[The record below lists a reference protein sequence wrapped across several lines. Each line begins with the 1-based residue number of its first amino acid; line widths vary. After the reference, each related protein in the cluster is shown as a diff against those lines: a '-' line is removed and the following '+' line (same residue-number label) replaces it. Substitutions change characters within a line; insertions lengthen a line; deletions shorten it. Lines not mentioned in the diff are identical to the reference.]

1 MTDKIGLFPAPPR
14 TETEVAARL
23 REVEGAMGSDVL
35 SRQEF
40 PHTGARRQRNE
51 ARLQA
56 WVALD
61 RERDWLRLILG
72 FFASGHT
79 PVSPYPAAR
88 REGLVAEAIR
98 APRAPRRAS

>member
-1 MTDKIGLFPAPPR
+1 MTARFSPFPAPPR
-14 TETEVAARL
+14 TEAEAAARL
-23 REVEGAMGSDVL
+23 REVDGAMGSDVL
-35 SRQEF
+35 SRHEF

-72 FFASGHT
+72 VFASGRT
-79 PVSPYPAAR
+79 PASLYPAAR
-88 REGLVAEAIR
+88 REGLVAEAIG